1 MQTGQSIAVLGFKTP
16 ATNLFTD
23 AVESPPSFS
32 WGGVDVDT
40 PDLFFGGFRMK
51 DIYELL
57 RRKELEISRLE
68 IEVTGAAGSS
78 SSSVRR
84 QESRQQN

>member
-40 PDLFFGGFRMK
+40 PDLFFGGYRVAAP
-51 DIYELL
+51 LL
-57 RRKELEISRLE
+57 SDDRKVGNEI
-68 IEVTGAAGSS
+68 
-78 SSSVRR
+78 
-84 QESRQQN
+84 N